1 MMFSHLIS
9 LFLPLPLPL
18 YSQVILTF
26 ACVLMKDSAEITPVP
41 YTLQIHRVALN
52 GRDPSSPLR
61 REKRQVQCQLG
72 QYLHPRETHCCMRCH
87 AGTYKAK
94 DCDRPDQAPVC
105 LPCANGTF
113 TAVDNTMSKCF
124 PCRHCRAEF
133 QQIVETPCTPK
144 QDTVCGCRENQY
156 QIGPSDLFECRNC
169 SSCASGVIDS
179 CSKNRDAICRCK
191 PQFFLTLSNI
201 CKPCNSCVGEE
212 CLQCHSPVTT
222 SPTSSGLNGSLVL
235 GIIVAIFGVLSV
247 LYVVNK
253 VVKLVQE
260 DGIASSFYSCV
271 SLPQTTKEPLSEV
284 EVKRSEISILLPES
298 QKEAELSAN
307 ATPPP
312 APLLQSSH
320 ELPDC
325 VRPARRT
332 QLPDSPAILY
342 TVVDHVPPSRW
353 KEFVRRLGLS
363 DHDLERVELEHRR
376 LRDAQYEMLRL
387 WKLQLGCAATVEHIS
402 CVLNQMELSGCS
414 EAVQEALLNQN
425 SLQPCSLYSHH

>member
-1 MMFSHLIS
+1 
-9 LFLPLPLPL
+9 
-18 YSQVILTF
+18 VILTF
-26 ACVLMKDSAEITPVP
+26 VCVLMKESVEIAPVP
-41 YTLQIHRVALN
+41 FTLQVHQVALD
-52 GRDPSSPLR
+52 GRDPSDPLR

-94 DCDRPDQAPVC
+94 DCDGPEQATVC

-124 PCRHCRAEF
+124 QCTRCRAEL
-133 QQIVETPCTPK
+133 QQIVQSPCTPK
-144 QDTVCGCRENQY
+144 QDTVCGCRKNQY
-156 QIGPSDLFECRNC
+156 QIGQFDLFQCRNC
-169 SSCASGVIDS
+169 SPCANGIIAN
-179 CSKNRDAICRCK
+179 CSKNRDTICRCK
-191 PQFFLTLSNI
+191 PGFFLTLSNV
-201 CKPCNSCVGEE
+201 CKPCNSCTGEE

-235 GIIVAIFGVLSV
+235 GIIVAIFGIISV
-247 LYVVNK
+247 LYIVNK

-260 DGIASSFYSCV
+260 NGIASSFYSCGDSV
-271 SLPQTTKEPLSEV
+271 LRKCVFQIQ
-284 EVKRSEISILLPES
+284 VKGNEISILLPES
-298 QKEAELSAN
+298 QKEKELLAN
-307 ATPPP
+307 ATSPP
-312 APLLQSSH
+312 APLSQSSH

-325 VRPARRT
+325 ISPARKT
-332 QLPDSPAILY
+332 QLPDNPAILY

-363 DHDLERVELEHRR
+363 DYDIERIEMEHRR

-387 WKLQLGCAATVEHIS
+387 WQLQMGRAATVENIS

-414 EAVQEALLNQN
+414 EAIQEALLHQN
-425 SLQPCSLYSHH
+425 SPQPCSLHSHL

>member
-1 MMFSHLIS
+1 MRGPALPGSS
-9 LFLPLPLPL
+9 LGT
-18 YSQVILTF
+18 VILIF
-26 ACVLMKDSAEITPVP
+26 VGVLTKESVEIAPVP
-41 YTLQIHRVALN
+41 YTLQVHRVAWN
-52 GRDPSSPLR
+52 GRHPSNPLR
-61 REKRQVQCQLG
+61 RERRQVQCQLG
-72 QYLHPRETHCCMRCH
+72 QYLHPTETHCCMRCH

-124 PCRHCRAEF
+124 QCTRCRTEF

-144 QDTVCGCRENQY
+144 QDTVCGCRKNQY
-156 QIGPSDLFECRNC
+156 QSGLPDLFECRNC
-169 SSCASGVIDS
+169 SSCANGVIAN
-179 CSKNRDAICRCK
+179 CSKNRDTICRCK
-191 PQFFLTLSNI
+191 PRFFLTLSNV
-201 CKPCNSCVGEE
+201 CKPCNSCTGEE

-222 SPTSSGLNGSLVL
+222 SPTSTGPNESLVL
-235 GIIVAIFGVLSV
+235 GIIVAIFGVISV

-253 VVKLVQE
+253 VLKLVQGN
-260 DGIASSFYSCV
+260 GIASSFYTCV
-271 SLPQTTKEPLSEV
+271 SLPQITKEPVSEV
-284 EVKRSEISILLPES
+284 EVKRSEISTLVPES
-298 QKEAELSAN
+298 QKEAELSVN
-307 ATPPP
+307 AAPPP
-312 APLLQSSH
+312 APLLQSSQ

-332 QLPDSPAILY
+332 QLPDNPAILY

-363 DHDLERVELEHRR
+363 DYDLERIEMEHRR

-387 WKLQLGCAATVEHIS
+387 WKLQLGHAATVEHIS

-425 SLQPCSLYSHH
+425 SVQPCSLHSRL